1 MKKISWREREIKEGV
16 EKREKDRETEKEMG
30 AIQEERSTA
39 GTHLVPVLQLD
50 VAWCEVEVE
59 GQLKCLYLCLIFG
72 TEVEELGWGEERR
85 RGGSGEEW
93 KGEEEWH

>member
-1 MKKISWREREIKEGV
+1 MKKISWREREMKEGV

-50 VAWCEVEVE
+50 VA
-59 GQLKCLYLCLIFG
+59 
-72 TEVEELGWGEERR
+72 
-85 RGGSGEEW
+85 
-93 KGEEEWH
+93 